1 MDDVTLYLRTALFST
16 GNADA
21 HVPMGAVI
29 VDCQVLERHP
39 GALLIQVKA
48 LKSERGKVISEQ
60 TPVLEI
66 PWSKIDHVAC
76 ISA

>member
-16 GNADA
+16 GSADA
-21 HVPMGAVI
+21 HVPPGAVI
-29 VDCQVLERHP
+29 ADCRVLERQQ
-39 GALLIQVKA
+39 GALVILVKA

-60 TPVLEI
+60 ASVLEI
-66 PWSKIDHVAC
+66 PWSKIDHIAR